1 MNDKTVNVLEQY
13 DMEVLRTFKGRGT
26 IICDTN
32 KGNRVLKE
40 YKGKPDKLE
49 LLDCLQRGISD
60 TIKTDTLVRNKEGM
74 LFSKEADGSM
84 YILKEQVDG
93 RECSYKNEED
103 IAGAFSAMAMLHLG
117 FTYQGTWTQG
127 LTSTDQEGKVQ
138 EIPIYFYADEMEKH
152 TRECRHVENYLKKLR
167 VKSDFERALLQEYD
181 YFLEKANAITALAS
195 EQPRQEYEA
204 YIRENGLYCHGDY
217 QYHKVI
223 FAKFCT

>member
-103 IAGAFSAMAMLHLG
+103 IAGAFSAMAMLH
-117 FTYQGTWTQG
+117 F
-127 LTSTDQEGKVQ
+127 D
-138 EIPIYFYADEMEKH
+138 
-152 TRECRHVENYLKKLR
+152 
-167 VKSDFERALLQEYD
+167 LLI
-181 YFLEKANAITALAS
+181 KA
-195 EQPRQEYEA
+195 
-204 YIRENGLYCHGDY
+204 HGRRG
-217 QYHKVI
+217 
-223 FAKFCT
+223 

>member
-84 YILKEQVDG
+84 YILKG
-93 RECSYKNEED
+93 KNCL
-103 IAGAFSAMAMLHLG
+103 ILPGM
-117 FTYQGTWTQG
+117 
-127 LTSTDQEGKVQ
+127 
-138 EIPIYFYADEMEKH
+138 
-152 TRECRHVENYLKKLR
+152 
-167 VKSDFERALLQEYD
+167 
-181 YFLEKANAITALAS
+181 ITF
-195 EQPRQEYEA
+195 
-204 YIRENGLYCHGDY
+204 I
-217 QYHKVI
+217 
-223 FAKFCT
+223 